1 MEVTPVSFLKNLF
14 GWGRARG
21 DETAV
26 AKEVEHKGFLI
37 AAKPYLDSG
46 QYQLAGTIS
55 RATGEGRQE
64 HAFIRADRF
73 ASREAAAEAA
83 IAKGRQLI
91 DEQGGR
97 LFG

>member
-1 MEVTPVSFLKNLF
+1 VSFFKTLF
-14 GWGRARG
+14 GWGKPRDG
-21 DETAV
+21 DTALA
-26 AKEVEHKGFLI
+26 AKEVEHKGYLI
-37 AAKPYLDSG
+37 AARPFLENG
-46 QYQLAGTIS
+46 QYQLAGSIS

-73 ASREAAAEAA
+73 ASKDAAVEAA

-91 DEQGGR
+91 DEQGER

>member
-1 MEVTPVSFLKNLF
+1 MSFFKNLF
-14 GWGRARG
+14 GWGKARSDDG
-21 DETAV
+21 AA

-37 AAKPYLDSG
+37 TAKPYLESG

-55 RATGEGRQE
+55 RSTGEGRQE

-73 ASREAAAEAA
+73 ASREAATEAA

-91 DEQGGR
+91 DEQGDK

>member
-1 MEVTPVSFLKNLF
+1 MSFLKTLF
-14 GWGRARG
+14 GWGK
-21 DETAV
+21 EPAV
-26 AKEVEHKGFLI
+26 AREVEHKGFLI
-37 AAKPYLDSG
+37 AAKPYLEGG

-55 RATGEGRQE
+55 RAAGDGRQE

-73 ASREAAAEAA
+73 ASRDAAAEAA

-91 DEQGGR
+91 DEQGDK

>member
-1 MEVTPVSFLKNLF
+1 MSFWKSLF
-14 GWGRARG
+14 GWGKPRDDVA
-21 DETAV
+21 ALA

-37 AAKPYLDSG
+37 IARPFLENG
-46 QYQLAGTIS
+46 QYQLAGAIARVGS
-55 RATGEGRQE
+55 GDDRQE

-73 ASREAAAEAA
+73 ASKEAAAEAA

-91 DEQGGR
+91 DEQGER

>member
-1 MEVTPVSFLKNLF
+1 LSFLKTLF
-14 GWGRARG
+14 GWGNARSDERA
-21 DETAV
+21 A

-37 AAKPYLDSG
+37 TAKPYLESG

-55 RATGEGRQE
+55 RSTGEGRQE

-91 DEQGGR
+91 DEQGDK

>member
-1 MEVTPVSFLKNLF
+1 LSFLKNLF
-14 GWGRARG
+14 GWGKARG
-21 DETAV
+21 DGEPAV

-37 AAKPYLDSG
+37 AAKPYLEDG

-55 RATGEGRQE
+55 RSVGEGRE
-64 HAFIRADRF
+64 ERVFIRADRF

-91 DEQGGR
+91 DEQGDK
-97 LFG
+97 LFD

>member
-1 MEVTPVSFLKNLF
+1 VSFLKNLF
-14 GWGRARG
+14 GWGKARG
-21 DETAV
+21 DEPVVT
-26 AKEVEHKGFLI
+26 KEVEHKGFLI
-37 AAKPYLDSG
+37 AAKPYLEDG

-55 RATGEGRQE
+55 RSLAEGRQE

-73 ASREAAAEAA
+73 ASRDAAADAA

-91 DEQGGR
+91 DEQGDK